1 MSNPFAA
8 RKPWAAALLT
18 LIFGPFIGMLYLGR
32 GRIALLYLAAGLVA
46 IAVALLLLPPILAGG
61 FSPETVS
68 LLALPVTVAGAVH
81 AWFVARRRDAGV
93 PPRWYSRWYAL
104 IGFIL
109 FAPALALG
117 IRTFLYQPFSTV
129 SASMAPAL
137 NPGDLILATK
147 FAYDGHEPARGD
159 IVVFR
164 VPVHGGVIYVKR
176 IVGLPGERIQM
187 RHGLLVINGVAAA
200 QRRVPLPC
208 HDAQSCKNAQYDES
222 LPGGRHILVLRQSES
237 GELENTGTY
246 TVPANAYFVLG
257 DNRDNSDDSRVSIG
271 FVARTDITGRV
282 DRKYV
287 ENGRWTWKKVE

>member
-32 GRIALLYLAAGLVA
+32 GRLALLYLALVLVGAA
-46 IAVALLLLPPILAGG
+46 IVLMLLPPTIAGG
-61 FSPETVS
+61 FSPDTLT
-68 LLALPVTVAGAVH
+68 LLAFPVTLAGAVQ
-81 AWFVARRRDAGV
+81 AFFLARRRDASV

-104 IGFIL
+104 LGFIL
-109 FAPALALG
+109 FAPALAFG
-117 IRTFLYQPFSTV
+117 IRTFLYQPFNTV

-137 NPGDLILATK
+137 NPGDYVLATK
-147 FAYDGHEPARGD
+147 FAYNSRAPARGD
-159 IVVFR
+159 VVVFR

-176 IVGLPGERIQM
+176 IVGLPGEHIQV

-208 HDAQSCKNAQYDES
+208 DDAPSCKNVQYDES

-246 TVPANAYFVLG
+246 TVPANSYFVLG
-257 DNRDNSDDSRVSIG
+257 DNRDDSDDSRASIG
-271 FVARTDITGRV
+271 FVAGADITGRV
-282 DRKYV
+282 ERKYV